1 MYIVSRLAVLVA
13 LGGTLAM
20 PFPLLGGW
28 NGISVDDE
36 KVVELAHWAVGQIGN
51 GYSLLSIQGAEYQV
65 CVSY

>member
-1 MYIVSRLAVLVA
+1 MYTVSRLAVLVA

-20 PFPLLGGW
+20 AFPLLGGW

-36 KVVELAHWAVGQIGN
+36 KVVQLADWAVGQIGN
-51 GYSLLSIQGAEYQV
+51 GYSLLNIQRAEYQV